1 MKKQDLINRCIGRFY
16 HNLLVALILVT
27 LLYSCNRRDINN
39 KLIPE
44 KDLVDVLTE
53 IYIADGLLII
63 PKIRSYFA
71 LKDSITNYIDI
82 INRHGF
88 TKERMDKTMQYYF
101 DKNPKKLENI
111 YDQVLTKLSEKQAI
125 LEKETGF
132 RNQNPNNLW
141 NKSYFIEIPEST
153 ADNNVW
159 FSISAK
165 DTGNYILEFTST
177 IFRDDKSRNPR
188 VTVFFWRSD
197 SSKTGNKINWEEVT
211 FPKDGKS
218 HSYSLSKRNSDTTF
232 THIGGWLLNSD
243 TIKGSWKKHAKIEN
257 IILRKA
263 EPK

>member
-1 MKKQDLINRCIGRFY
+1 MGRFN
-16 HNLLVALILVT
+16 HMLLVVFIPVT
-27 LLYSCNRRDINN
+27 LLYSCNSRDIKN

-53 IYIADGLLII
+53 IYVADGLLIF
-63 PKIRSYFA
+63 PKIRGFFA
-71 LKDSITNYIDI
+71 SKDSIINYIDI

-111 YDQVLTKLSEKQAI
+111 YDQVLTKLSEKQAL
-125 LEKETGF
+125 LEKEIGF
-132 RNQNPNNLW
+132 RNQNPDNLW
-141 NKSYFIEIPEST
+141 NKSFFIEVPESV
-153 ADNNVW
+153 ADKNVW
-159 FSISAK
+159 FSVSVR

-177 IFRDDKSRNPR
+177 IFRDDNSKNPK
-188 VTVFFWRSD
+188 VTVFFWRAD
-197 SSKTGNKINWEEVT
+197 SSKTENRINWEEIT

-232 THIGGWLLNSD
+232 THIGGWLLDSD
-243 TIKGSWKKHAKIEN
+243 PREGSWKKHAKIEN

-263 EPK
+263 VAK